1 MSRKT
6 QQKTSIALEKCR
18 TGISG
23 FDEITG
29 GGLPKGRPTLV
40 CGGAGSGKTL
50 FAMEFLLNGATQFNE
65 PGIFISFEENE
76 RELAENVA
84 SLGWD
89 LEALS
94 REKKIFLD
102 HVYIERSEIE
112 ETGEFN
118 LDGLFIRIE
127 SALSAVNAKRIAV
140 DSMEALFSGFSDEMT
155 LRAEIR
161 RLFRWL
167 KEKGLTAVITG
178 EQGKGSFTRHG
189 LEEYISDC
197 VVFLDNRMNDQ
208 VATRRI
214 RVVKYRGTS
223 HGANEYPFLITEKG
237 FSVLP
242 ITSLNLDYSVSTER
256 ISTGV
261 ERLDTMLGGQGFFR
275 GSSILVSGTAGT
287 GKSSLAA
294 RFAAAAC
301 NRGEQA
307 LYFSFEESPQQI
319 MRNMGSIGIDLR
331 SPAENGLLHFRS
343 VRASS
348 FGMEIH
354 LSMMVKA
361 MNDINPTVVAIDPIS
376 NLSSVGDEKEVK
388 ETLTRLID
396 YMKMKGITSFFTDL
410 TFGGNALEKTQN
422 AISSLMDTWILLK
435 DIELNGE
442 RNRGMY
448 VLKSRGMAHSNQI
461 REFLITNDGLQLVDA
476 YIGPGGV
483 LTGTS
488 RINQEAV
495 ETAEEQLRQ
504 QKLERLR
511 RDLKRRENAMESRM
525 QEIKDAFQSEKEEIE
540 HALAELEVSK
550 TSLNQNIRKLTKMR
564 GAD

>member
-1 MSRKT
+1 MNQKN
-6 QQKTSIALEKCR
+6 QQKTSMALKKCR

-76 RELAENVA
+76 RELTENVA

-89 LEALS
+89 LEALG

-118 LDGLFIRIE
+118 LEGLFIRIE

-242 ITSLNLDYSVSTER
+242 ITSLNLDYPVSTER
-256 ISTGV
+256 IPTGV

-331 SPAENGLLHFRS
+331 PPAENGLLHFRS

-361 MNDINPTVVAIDPIS
+361 INDLNPTVVAIDPIS
-376 NLSSVGDEKEVK
+376 NLRSVGNEKEVK

-410 TFGGNALEKTQN
+410 TFSGNALEKTEN
-422 AISSLMDTWILLK
+422 AISSLMDTWILLR

-461 REFLITNDGLQLVDA
+461 REFLITDEGLQLVDA
-476 YIGPGGV
+476 YIGHGGV

>member
-1 MSRKT
+1 MTRKT

-29 GGLPKGRPTLV
+29 GGVPKGRPTLV

-50 FAMEFLLNGATQFNE
+50 FAMEFLLNGATQYNE

-76 RELAENVA
+76 RELTENVA

-89 LEALS
+89 LEALG
-94 REKKIFLD
+94 RENKIFLD

-118 LDGLFIRIE
+118 LEGLFIRIE

-343 VRASS
+343 VRTSS

-540 HALAELEVSK
+540 HALAELEVRE

>member
-1 MSRKT
+1 MTRKT

-50 FAMEFLLNGATQFNE
+50 FAMEFLLNGATQYNE

-76 RELAENVA
+76 RELTENVA

-89 LEALS
+89 LEALG
-94 REKKIFLD
+94 RENKIFLD

-118 LDGLFIRIE
+118 LEGLFIRIE

>member
-1 MSRKT
+1 MTRKT

-50 FAMEFLLNGATQFNE
+50 FAMEFLLNGATQYNE

-76 RELAENVA
+76 RELTENVA

-118 LDGLFIRIE
+118 LEGLFIRIE

-242 ITSLNLDYSVSTER
+242 ITSLNLDYPVSTER
-256 ISTGV
+256 IPTGV

>member
-1 MSRKT
+1 
-6 QQKTSIALEKCR
+6 
-18 TGISG
+18 
-23 FDEITG
+23 
-29 GGLPKGRPTLV
+29 
-40 CGGAGSGKTL
+40 
-50 FAMEFLLNGATQFNE
+50 
-65 PGIFISFEENE
+65 
-76 RELAENVA
+76 
-84 SLGWD
+84 
-89 LEALS
+89 
-94 REKKIFLD
+94 
-102 HVYIERSEIE
+102 
-112 ETGEFN
+112 
-118 LDGLFIRIE
+118 
-127 SALSAVNAKRIAV
+127 
-140 DSMEALFSGFSDEMT
+140 
-155 LRAEIR
+155 
-161 RLFRWL
+161 
-167 KEKGLTAVITG
+167 
-178 EQGKGSFTRHG
+178 
-189 LEEYISDC
+189 
-197 VVFLDNRMNDQ
+197 
-208 VATRRI
+208 
-214 RVVKYRGTS
+214 
-223 HGANEYPFLITEKG
+223 
-237 FSVLP
+237 
-242 ITSLNLDYSVSTER
+242 
-256 ISTGV
+256 
-261 ERLDTMLGGQGFFR
+261 MLGGQGFFR

-361 MNDINPTVVAIDPIS
+361 INDINPTVVAIDPIS

-396 YMKMKGITSFFTDL
+396 YMKVKGITSFFTDL

-422 AISSLMDTWILLK
+422 AISSLMDTWILLR
-435 DIELNGE
+435 DIELNDE

-461 REFLITNDGLQLVDA
+461 REFLITDDGLQLVDA

-540 HALAELEVSK
+540 HALAELDVSK

>member
-1 MSRKT
+1 MTRKT

-29 GGLPKGRPTLV
+29 GGVPKGRPTLV

-76 RELAENVA
+76 RELTENVA

-127 SALSAVNAKRIAV
+127 SALRAVNAKRIAV
-140 DSMEALFSGFSDEMT
+140 DSMEALFSGFSDEMS

>member
-118 LDGLFIRIE
+118 LEGLFIRIE

-256 ISTGV
+256 ISTGI

-461 REFLITNDGLQLVDA
+461 REFLITNDGLQLVDV

>member
-50 FAMEFLLNGATQFNE
+50 FAMEFLLNGATQYNE

-118 LDGLFIRIE
+118 LEGLFIRIE

-256 ISTGV
+256 ISTGI

-540 HALAELEVSK
+540 HALAELKVRE
-550 TSLNQNIRKLTKMR
+550 TSLNQNIRKLTTMR

>member
-1 MSRKT
+1 MTRKT

-29 GGLPKGRPTLV
+29 GEVPKGRPTLV

-50 FAMEFLLNGATQFNE
+50 FAMEFLLNGATQYNE

-76 RELAENVA
+76 RELTENVA

-89 LEALS
+89 LEALG
-94 REKKIFLD
+94 RENKIFLD

-118 LDGLFIRIE
+118 LEGLFIRIE

>member
-1 MSRKT
+1 MNQKHQRKT
-6 QQKTSIALEKCR
+6 SMGFTKCG

-29 GGLPKGRPTLV
+29 GGLPQGRPTLV

-50 FAMEFLLNGATQFNE
+50 FAMEFLLKGATRFNE
-65 PGIFISFEENE
+65 PGIFIAFEENE
-76 RELAENVA
+76 RELTENVA

-89 LEALS
+89 LNALA

-127 SALSAVNAKRIAV
+127 SALRTVNAKRIAI
-140 DSMEALFSGFSDEMT
+140 DAIEALFSGFSDEMA

-167 KEKGLTAVITG
+167 KEKGLTAVVTG
-178 EQGKGSFTRHG
+178 EQGKGAFTRQG

-197 VVFLDNRMNDQ
+197 VVFLDNRMNEQ

-214 RVVKYRGTS
+214 RVIKYRGTS
-223 HGANEYPFLITEKG
+223 HGTNEYPFLITEKG

-242 ITSLNLDYSVSTER
+242 ITGLNLDYPVSNER
-256 ISTGV
+256 ISTGID
-261 ERLDTMLGGQGFFR
+261 RLDTMLGGKGYFR

-294 RFAAAAC
+294 CFAAAAC
-301 NRGEQA
+301 KRGEHA

-319 MRNMGSIGIDLR
+319 VRNMGSIGIDLKG
-331 SPAENGLLHFRS
+331 PAEAGLLHFKS
-343 VRASS
+343 SRASS

-354 LSMMVKA
+354 LSLMVKA
-361 MNDINPTVVAIDPIS
+361 VDEINPTVVIIDPIS
-376 NLSSVGDEKEVK
+376 NLNSVGDNREVK

-396 YMKMKGITSFFTDL
+396 YMKMKHITAFFTDL
-410 TFGGNALEKTQN
+410 NSNEDTLEKTQS
-422 AISSLMDTWILLK
+422 AISSLMDTWILLR

-461 REFLITNDGLQLVDA
+461 REFLISSDGLRLVDA

-488 RINQEAV
+488 RINQDALER
-495 ETAEEQLRQ
+495 AENALQQ

-511 RDLKRRENAMESRM
+511 RDLERRKKTMESRI
-525 QEIKDAFQSEKEEIE
+525 QEIRDTFEGEKEEME
-540 HALAELEVSK
+540 HALAESELRENALLK
-550 TSLNQNIRKLTKMR
+550 NRHKLTRMR
-564 GAD
+564 GLD

>member
-1 MSRKT
+1 MTRKT

-50 FAMEFLLNGATQFNE
+50 FAMEFLLNGATQYNE

-76 RELAENVA
+76 RELTENVA

-89 LEALS
+89 LEALG
-94 REKKIFLD
+94 RENKIFLD

-118 LDGLFIRIE
+118 LEGLFIRIE

-140 DSMEALFSGFSDEMT
+140 DSMEALFSGFSDEMS

-197 VVFLDNRMNDQ
+197 VVFLDNCMNDQ

-550 TSLNQNIRKLTKMR
+550 TSLNQNIRKLTTMR

>member
-1 MSRKT
+1 MTRKT

-29 GGLPKGRPTLV
+29 GGVPKGRPTLV

-50 FAMEFLLNGATQFNE
+50 FAMEFLLNGATQYNE

-76 RELAENVA
+76 RELTENVA

-89 LEALS
+89 LEALG
-94 REKKIFLD
+94 RENKIFLD

-118 LDGLFIRIE
+118 LEGLFIRIE

>member
-118 LDGLFIRIE
+118 LEGLFIRIE

-461 REFLITNDGLQLVDA
+461 REFLITDDGLQLVDA

-540 HALAELEVSK
+540 HALAELKVRE

>member
-1 MSRKT
+1 MTRKT

-118 LDGLFIRIE
+118 LEGLFIRIE

-540 HALAELEVSK
+540 HALAELKVRE
-550 TSLNQNIRKLTKMR
+550 TSLNQNIRKLTTMR

>member
-1 MSRKT
+1 MNQKN
-6 QQKTSIALEKCR
+6 QQKTSMALKKCR

-76 RELAENVA
+76 RELTENVA

-89 LEALS
+89 LEALG

-118 LDGLFIRIE
+118 LEGLFIRIE

-256 ISTGV
+256 IPTGV

-331 SPAENGLLHFRS
+331 PPAENGLLHFRS

-361 MNDINPTVVAIDPIS
+361 MNDLNPTVVAIDPIS
-376 NLSSVGDEKEVK
+376 NLRSVGNEKEVK

-410 TFGGNALEKTQN
+410 TFSGNALEKTEN
-422 AISSLMDTWILLK
+422 AISSLMDTWILLR

-461 REFLITNDGLQLVDA
+461 REFLITDEGLQLVDA
-476 YIGPGGV
+476 YIGHGGV

>member
-1 MSRKT
+1 MTRKT

-50 FAMEFLLNGATQFNE
+50 FAMEFLLNGATQYNE

-76 RELAENVA
+76 RELTENVA

-118 LDGLFIRIE
+118 LEGLFIRIE

-256 ISTGV
+256 IPTGV

-540 HALAELEVSK
+540 HALAELKVRE

>member
-29 GGLPKGRPTLV
+29 GGVPKGRPTLV

-50 FAMEFLLNGATQFNE
+50 FAMEFLLNGATQYNE

-76 RELAENVA
+76 RELTENVA

-89 LEALS
+89 LEALG
-94 REKKIFLD
+94 RENKIFLD

-118 LDGLFIRIE
+118 LEGLFIRIE

-540 HALAELEVSK
+540 HALAELEVRE
-550 TSLNQNIRKLTKMR
+550 TSLNQNIRKLTTMR

>member
-1 MSRKT
+1 MSHKT

-29 GGLPKGRPTLV
+29 GGVPKGRPTLV

-118 LDGLFIRIE
+118 LEGLFIRIE

-178 EQGKGSFTRHG
+178 EQGKGSFTRNG

-208 VATRRI
+208 LATRRI

-237 FSVLP
+237 FSILP
-242 ITSLNLDYSVSTER
+242 ITSLNLDYPVSTER
-256 ISTGV
+256 IPTGV

-361 MNDINPTVVAIDPIS
+361 INDINPTVVAIDPIS

-396 YMKMKGITSFFTDL
+396 YMKVKGITSFFTDL

-422 AISSLMDTWILLK
+422 AISSLMDTWILLR

-461 REFLITNDGLQLVDA
+461 REFLITDDGLQLVDA

-540 HALAELEVSK
+540 HALAELDVSK

>member
-1 MSRKT
+1 MTRKT

-50 FAMEFLLNGATQFNE
+50 FAMEFLLNGATQYNE

-76 RELAENVA
+76 RELTENVA

-118 LDGLFIRIE
+118 LEGLFIRIE

-140 DSMEALFSGFSDEMT
+140 DSMEALFSGFSDEMS

-256 ISTGV
+256 IPTGV

-422 AISSLMDTWILLK
+422 AISSLMDTWILLR

-448 VLKSRGMAHSNQI
+448 VLKSRGMPHSNQI

>member
-1 MSRKT
+1 MTRKT

-50 FAMEFLLNGATQFNE
+50 FAMEFLLNGATQYNE

-76 RELAENVA
+76 RELTENVA

-89 LEALS
+89 LEALG
-94 REKKIFLD
+94 RENKIFLD

-118 LDGLFIRIE
+118 LEGLFIRIE

-140 DSMEALFSGFSDEMT
+140 DSMEALFSGFSDEMS

-550 TSLNQNIRKLTKMR
+550 TSLNQNIRKLTTMR

>member
-1 MSRKT
+1 MTRKT

-50 FAMEFLLNGATQFNE
+50 FAMEFLLNGATQYNE

-76 RELAENVA
+76 RELTENVA

-118 LDGLFIRIE
+118 LEGLFIRIE

-140 DSMEALFSGFSDEMT
+140 DSMEALFSGFSDEMS

-256 ISTGV
+256 IPTGV

-540 HALAELEVSK
+540 HALAELKVRE
-550 TSLNQNIRKLTKMR
+550 TSLNQNIRKLTTMR

>member
-29 GGLPKGRPTLV
+29 GGVPKGRPTLV

-50 FAMEFLLNGATQFNE
+50 FAMEFLLNGATQYNE

-76 RELAENVA
+76 RELTENVA

-89 LEALS
+89 LEALG
-94 REKKIFLD
+94 RENKIFLD

-118 LDGLFIRIE
+118 LEGLFIRIE

>member
-29 GGLPKGRPTLV
+29 GGVPKGRPTLV

-50 FAMEFLLNGATQFNE
+50 FAMEFLLNGATQYNE

-76 RELAENVA
+76 RELTENVA

-89 LEALS
+89 LEALG
-94 REKKIFLD
+94 RENKIFLD

-118 LDGLFIRIE
+118 LEGLFIRIE

-540 HALAELEVSK
+540 HALAELEVRE